1 MNGGSIRMI
10 IQARSLEAE
19 PRGDSIMTA
28 AKNETSGCGTCQ
40 RRLVIVV
47 RADPVICGH
56 SGEARNL
63 AEVALQRGFTDV
75 RIVSWPLDLLEVSGL
90 PLKPLDG
97 MLPYSKG
104 IEVERPEPV
113 GDYKVPDGRY
123 LAGMTGHLVEL
134 FTDGVPTVCMSLY
147 LSPHTLAVADALRV
161 ARSTGLPVPVL
172 TIAEAVGS
180 DVTNVVRSCAGDGR
194 FGAAAQVLS
203 AYLDSDLPVA
213 VSGYTKELIISS
225 AEGIDARHG
234 TAFAERC
241 RQRVAISYP
250 AINTAD
256 YLHISAEKTAEV
268 LNGRGLMRDGYVL
281 YLSRLARAKGV
292 DDLITGFTASP
303 ACKELT
309 LVIAGNGPEAR
320 QLRQQ
325 AAATSMPDRI
335 IFFDDVDDDE
345 KPHLMAGCAAF
356 VLPSK
361 PRPEFVETFGIALV
375 EKMLAGGGPVITTNT
390 GGIGEAVGD
399 TAMIVPVGSPAAI
412 ADALDLAVTMPSEQ
426 QTTMAERAREHARQF
441 DRACVFDQLL
451 KRLTEAS
458 ERELSLA

>member
-1 MNGGSIRMI
+1 
-10 IQARSLEAE
+10 
-19 PRGDSIMTA
+19 MTA
-28 AKNETSGCGTCQ
+28 ASKDTTLGRRSHE

-63 AEVALQRGFTDV
+63 AEVALERGFTEV
-75 RIVSWPLDLLEVSGL
+75 RIVTWPLDLLVTSGL

-97 MLPYSKG
+97 VLPYSKG

-113 GDYKVPDGRY
+113 GDYKVVDGRH
-123 LAGMTGHLVEL
+123 LAGMTGRLIEL

-147 LSPHTLAVADALRV
+147 LSPHTPAVSEALRV
-161 ARSTGLPVPVL
+161 ARSTGLSVTVA

-194 FGAAAQVLS
+194 FGGAAQVLS
-203 AYLDSDLPVA
+203 AYLDNDLPVA
-213 VSGYTKELIISS
+213 VSEYTKELIIYS
-225 AEGIDARHG
+225 AQEIDARHG
-234 TAFAERC
+234 TCFAERC

-256 YLHISAEKTAEV
+256 YLDIKPAQTVEI
-268 LNGRGLMRDGYVL
+268 LNRRGLMRDGYVL
-281 YLSRLARAKGV
+281 FLSRLARAKGV

-303 ACKELT
+303 ACKELQ
-309 LVIAGNGPEAR
+309 LVIAGNGPEA
-320 QLRQQ
+320 QHLREF
-325 AAATSMPDRI
+325 AAATPAADRI
-335 IFFDDVDDDE
+335 SFLDDVDDDE

-399 TAMIVPVGSPAAI
+399 TALIVPVSSPQSI
-412 ADALDLAVTMPSEQ
+412 ADALDLAVTMPSDDQ
-426 QTTMAERAREHARQF
+426 ATMAERARVHAVQF
-441 DRACVFDQLL
+441 DRTNVFDRLL
-451 KRLTEAS
+451 ERLTEAT
-458 ERELSLA
+458 ERELSTI